1 MAVSLN
7 TTLRSN
13 RADAITT
20 FAGNGAKLRIYTSG
34 AVQLV
39 ECVCGT
45 PFAGSASSGVLTLSS
60 ITAGTAANPSNN
72 IIKFNNLYGANISD
86 FVTAN
91 STEIIYDGLINLN
104 SLSSSVRVGNS
115 TVNSFIDSSSLK
127 TDSANFTS
135 QINVGSELSLNTTS
149 IQLGNSTSNV
159 LVINSLISLSNSTST
174 SNITPTDL
182 TIGATVVNSSIVY
195 AGIGSFTS
203 YANVGSN
210 VFVNTSAVFIGNSTA
225 NLISDS
231 QLISISNSTSTANL
245 TPSSLRIGSAIVN
258 STVLTIGTG
267 NFSTGANVGA
277 NVNLTTSSVQI
288 GNSTVNTQV
297 NSSVISK
304 IGRAHV

>member
-1 MAVSLN
+1 MCSSDLSFKIG
-7 TTLRSN
+7 SN
-13 RADAITT
+13 
-20 FAGNGAKLRIYTSG
+20 F
-34 AVQLV
+34 
-39 ECVCGT
+39 
-45 PFAGSASSGVLTLSS
+45 
-60 ITAGTAANPSNN
+60 
-72 IIKFNNLYGANISD
+72 
-86 FVTAN
+86 TAN

-210 VFVNTSAVFIGNSTA
+210 VFINTSAVFIGNSTA

-245 TPSSLRIGSAIVN
+245 TQSSLRIGSAIVN
-258 STVLTIGTG
+258 STILTIGTG

-277 NVNLTTSSVQI
+277 NVNLTTSDLQI
-288 GNSTVNTQV
+288 GNSSVNTQV
-297 NSSVISK
+297 NSSVFSK